1 MSNAIKCPFGSDQI
15 TRYPPKK
22 DMKPILK
29 VSSRRCCCCCCI
41 ASDDRGG
48 PCTLVLPRSRVGDE
62 FAASPPSDCALH
74 TTVVARSNRN
84 NTRRWF
90 MVGCRIVMVDGGLG
104 WLLLDLLLV
113 LLASKTSTRSCPR
126 YSFPRMGQRGRSNFW
141 MSVAILLTPNLCD
154 RRDVRANRIYVDTN
168 FKYHKTR
175 QVPATRSA
183 RHFFSEI
190 AGVPFTNSTSQ

>member
-1 MSNAIKCPFGSDQI
+1 MPIPIESDQI

-48 PCTLVLPRSRVGDE
+48 PCTLVVLPRSRVGE

-84 NTRRWF
+84 NNTRRCF
-90 MVGCRIVMVDGGLG
+90 KVGCRIVMVNGLG
-104 WLLLDLLLV
+104 WLLPT
-113 LLASKTSTRSCPR
+113 A
-126 YSFPRMGQRGRSNFW
+126 Y
-141 MSVAILLTPNLCD
+141 MS
-154 RRDVRANRIYVDTN
+154 
-168 FKYHKTR
+168 
-175 QVPATRSA
+175 
-183 RHFFSEI
+183 
-190 AGVPFTNSTSQ
+190 NSTTRTVVRVHDIPFPGWRVVANAGGAIFGCRLPFYLRQICVTAVIFVPIESM

>member
-1 MSNAIKCPFGSDQI
+1 
-15 TRYPPKK
+15 
-22 DMKPILK
+22 MKPILK
-29 VSSRRCCCCCCI
+29 VSSRRCCCCCCCCI

-62 FAASPPSDCALH
+62 FAASPSSNCALH
-74 TTVVARSNRN
+74 TTAVARSNRN
-84 NTRRWF
+84 NTRRCF
-90 MVGCRIVMVDGGLG
+90 KVGCRIGMVGGGLG
-104 WLLLDLLLV
+104 WLVLDLHQERPQLV
-113 LLASKTSTRSCPR
+113 RVHDIPSQDGAVC
-126 YSFPRMGQRGRSNFW
+126 QRGRSNFW

-175 QVPATRSA
+175 KVPATRSA
-183 RHFFSEI
+183 RHFFIEI